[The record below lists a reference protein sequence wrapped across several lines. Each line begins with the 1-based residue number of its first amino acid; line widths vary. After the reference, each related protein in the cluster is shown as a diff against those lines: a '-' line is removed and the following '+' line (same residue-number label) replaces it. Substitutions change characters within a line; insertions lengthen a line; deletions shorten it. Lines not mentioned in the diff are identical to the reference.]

1 MNPQTPNQKQQ
12 ELGSIQLSQVS
23 MHFRTF
29 ARRSGLFGAVRD
41 LFQREYTTVQ
51 ALDDISLDV
60 HKGEVVGYIGP
71 NGAGKSTTLKI
82 IAGVLHPTAGTVR
95 VNGLDPWTQREEHCR
110 RIGVLFGHRS
120 QLGWNLPVLE
130 SFRFLSDIYGVPER
144 DFRQRLDSLVETLDL
159 EPLLKL
165 PVRELSLGQRMR
177 CELAAVL
184 LHGPPVLLL
193 DEPTI
198 GLDLEVKLK
207 VREFLRDLNERES
220 TTIILASHDLQDVE
234 GLAKRVIV
242 VDRGRLLFD
251 GSLEELKRR
260 YSPYQKRLTL
270 RFASPRALAQARS
283 QLRALKPQ
291 IPDCDLAIRE
301 EGLSLVLTL
310 QDADVQTLLGALP
323 QEGLRDLSVE
333 DPKIEDVVLAIY
345 KSRQDRDR
353 DGKEAPH
360 VPSHPPG

>member
-1 MNPQTPNQKQQ
+1 
-12 ELGSIQLSQVS
+12 
-23 MHFRTF
+23 
-29 ARRSGLFGAVRD
+29 
-41 LFQREYTTVQ
+41 
-51 ALDDISLDV
+51 
-60 HKGEVVGYIGP
+60 
-71 NGAGKSTTLKI
+71 
-82 IAGVLHPTAGTVR
+82 
-95 VNGLDPWTQREEHCR
+95 
-110 RIGVLFGHRS
+110 
-120 QLGWNLPVLE
+120 
-130 SFRFLSDIYGVPER
+130 
-144 DFRQRLDSLVETLDL
+144 
-159 EPLLKL
+159 
-165 PVRELSLGQRMR
+165 VRELSLGQRMR

-283 QLRALKPQ
+283 QLRALKLP

-345 KSRQDRDR
+345 QSRRDRDR

-360 VPSHPPG
+360 LSGHS